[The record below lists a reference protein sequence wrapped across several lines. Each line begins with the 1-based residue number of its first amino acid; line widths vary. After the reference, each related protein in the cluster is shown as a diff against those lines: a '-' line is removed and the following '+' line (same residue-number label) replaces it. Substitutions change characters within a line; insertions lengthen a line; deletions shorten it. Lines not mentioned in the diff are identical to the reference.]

1 MKKIFFFCRRYLLM
15 HKWRLFFYVA
25 LSIFVSLGGLV
36 SPYIMGDFI
45 DQLLNAEDMGFIFR
59 YFSLFVG
66 INLVTLCLGYIT
78 GRLYVR
84 LQTRLGYTFNRDF
97 IKHMQRA
104 PLKFTSSQDTA
115 YLNQRINND
124 ANSLII
130 FCIGI
135 IQSVLVNIVI
145 VAAALFLMFTFHP
158 MLAGILLVVAVIY
171 FAFYTFYKRILY
183 RASHAYQESQ
193 STFFSKLNEQLFN
206 IRFIKLHSLFDH
218 FIGRLN
224 HSFDKLLGNALRYQ
238 KASYVFGGLDQL
250 VMIVAQMVLLALG
263 GREIIAGR
271 LTIGRFVI
279 ISSYFNMMLGAIR
292 YFFGLGQ
299 TIQTNM
305 VSYNRLQELK
315 NVAPEPN
322 GEEVLGQVCNIEMKS
337 VSFSYGENGEK
348 PILTNVNL
356 SFTRGQIYVILG
368 PNGSGKSTLTD
379 ILMGL
384 QAGNY
389 TGDVQYNGIS
399 ISNVYMYELRSQ
411 LMGVTEQEPTLLAD
425 TLEYNLSLGQPNGFD
440 KQEAKRL
447 AKLLGLEPYL
457 NELPDGFDTVINESA
472 TNVSGGEKQKLSL
485 LRVLLK
491 NPDILILD
499 EPTSALDTA
508 GKAAL
513 WAYLNVI
520 KREKIIIV
528 ITHDSGFIDGG
539 ADVVVRLPL

>member
-1 MKKIFFFCRRYLLM
+1 
-15 HKWRLFFYVA
+15 
-25 LSIFVSLGGLV
+25 
-36 SPYIMGDFI
+36 MGDFI
-45 DQLLNAEDMGFIFR
+45 DQLLNAENMGFIFR
-59 YFSLFVG
+59 YFALFVS

-78 GRLYVR
+78 GRLYIR
-84 LQTRLGYTFNRDF
+84 LQTRLGYILNRDF
-97 IKHMQRA
+97 IKHMQHA
-104 PLKFTSSQDTA
+104 PLKFTATQDTA

-145 VAAALFLMFTFHP
+145 IVAALILMFTFHP

-206 IRFIKLHSLFDH
+206 IRFIKIHSLFEH

-224 HSFDKLLGNALRYQ
+224 YSFDKLLGNALHYQ
-238 KASYVFGGLDQL
+238 KASYIFGGLDQL

-271 LTIGRFVI
+271 LSIGRFVI

-292 YFFGLGQ
+292 YFFSLGQ

-315 NVAPEPN
+315 NIDPEPN
-322 GEEVLGQVCNIEMKS
+322 GEIILNQVRNIEMKS
-337 VSFSYGENGEK
+337 ISFSYGENGEK
-348 PILTNVNL
+348 PLLTDVNL

-379 ILMGL
+379 IIMGL

-389 TGDVQYNGIS
+389 TGDIVYNDTDMS
-399 ISNVYMYELRSQ
+399 DVDMYKLRSR

-425 TLEYNLSLGQPNGFD
+425 TLEYNLNLGQPDNFN
-440 KQEAKRL
+440 KQEALRL
-447 AKLLGLEPYL
+447 AKILGLEPYL
-457 NELPDGFDTVINESA
+457 NEQPDGFSTVINESA
-472 TNVSGGEKQKLSL
+472 ANVSGGEKQKLSL

-491 NPDILILD
+491 DPDILILD

-513 WAYLNVI
+513 WAYLNEI

-528 ITHDSGFIDGG
+528 ITHDSSFIDNE
-539 ADVVVRLPL
+539 ADTVIRLPL